1 MSARKAI
8 IWTILAG
15 FLLLPVKTGFDAP
28 GIPNLDKTLIPNLAV
43 LLWALV
49 FARFKVVALPRNKVL
64 VGLMILYVTSPFF
77 TTLNNQA
84 PLQLSVSTLPGMTF
98 YDGLSIVTKQIIE
111 LLPFLIA
118 HNAFKTE
125 SDLREVLKAL
135 VMAAL
140 AYSILI
146 LWEVRMSPQLN
157 WQLYGFVPS
166 DFSQNLRGG
175 GFRATVFLG
184 HGLAVGIFAGMAMVA
199 AVGMWRDRTRVFGI
213 PGSAYSM
220 FLLLVLLSC
229 KSIGALV
236 LAITFGVT
244 SYLLRYRHM
253 ITLLAISGLIIIAYP
268 ALRGAGLLPTNA
280 ITELAANFSSDRA
293 ASLQTRTDNEE
304 KLLAKTAERPVFGW
318 GSWGRGRIYKTHWT
332 GKFDYDLTVTDGTWI
347 IIISTFGWVGY
358 IASFGILAYPTARAF
373 RYRRQFAKFPSFV
386 ILLAVL
392 VTNLFDLLPN
402 SSLTPITWMIAGA
415 LAGFTPRFNR
425 EEKLSTNKNSTRSQS
440 VEGVDAGVVDTSRS

>member
-28 GIPNLDKTLIPNLAV
+28 GIPNLDKTLIPNLAILV
-43 LLWALV
+43 WALV
-49 FARFKVVALPRNKVL
+49 FARFKVVALPRNKVV

-77 TTLNNQA
+77 TTLNNQE
-84 PLQLSVSTLPGMTF
+84 PLQLSVSTLPAMTF
-98 YDGLSIVTKQIIE
+98 YDGLSIVTKQLIE
-111 LLPFLIA
+111 LIPFLIA
-118 HNAFKTE
+118 YNAFKAE
-125 SDLREVLKAL
+125 NDLREILKAL

-140 AYSILI
+140 AYSVLI
-146 LWEVRMSPQLN
+146 LWEVRMSPQLHS
-157 WQLYGFVPS
+157 QLYGFFPS
-166 DFSQNLRGG
+166 DFVQQFRGG
-175 GFRATVFLG
+175 GFRAAVFLG
-184 HGLAVGIFAGMAMVA
+184 HGLTVAIFVGMAMVA
-199 AVGMWRDRTRVFGI
+199 AVGMWRDRTRVFGL
-213 PGSAYSM
+213 PGAAYTM

-253 ITLLAISGLIIIAYP
+253 ISLLAISGLIVVAYP
-268 ALRGAGLLPTNA
+268 ALRGAGLIPINT
-280 ITELAANFSSDRA
+280 ITELSANFSSDRA

-304 KLLAKTAERPVFGW
+304 MLLAKTAERPVFGW

-332 GKFDYDLTVTDGTWI
+332 GKFDYDLTITDGTWI
-347 IIISTFGWVGY
+347 IIISTFGWAGY
-358 IASFGILAYPTARAF
+358 IASFGLLAYPTARAF
-373 RYRRQFAKFPSFV
+373 RYRKQFAKFPSFV

-402 SSLTPITWMIAGA
+402 SSLTPITWLIAGA

-425 EEKLSTNKNSTRSQS
+425 AKRLSTSKDASVSQS
-440 VEGVDAGVVDTSRS
+440 VGRVDTGVLDTSRS